1 MFLSNFEGIRH
12 PVWYY
17 QADRQT
23 EEQEQWT
30 VGIVPIPPVENYQ
43 VFVCGLF
50 LFSNLL
56 QRF

>member
-17 QADRQT
+17 QAGRQT

-43 VFVCGLF
+43 VFVCG
-50 LFSNLL
+50 
-56 QRF
+56 